1 MDSEE
6 IKTERSRKVKAK
18 EVKDINDLIEFLGE
32 EKVNQLFM
40 EHYVMLTGDKLIEN
54 KDFDPLNQ

>member
-1 MDSEE
+1 M
-6 IKTERSRKVKAK
+6 KAK
-18 EVKDINDLIEFLGE
+18 EIKDINDLIEFLGE

-40 EHYVMLTGDKLIEN
+40 EHYVMLIGDKLIEN